1 MGRIVRHGILGTIQT
16 LIWTTFQ
23 WSASGLGPRHL
34 GQIILEHA
42 DSLVCRQ
49 LSSTHVHFCSQ
60 DFRYCLPR
68 RQLFSS
74 QACLYEGFLLYSS
87 VIEYQGNQP
96 KRTTG
101 RRSGVKC
108 EQNTCKSLG
117 ESQQKLEDL
126 FTPTVLHLIL
136 KNQIW
141 RCSGRHSVCALY
153 MKHDVELQPAGLSS
167 QKSSCS
173 YSRISVNKYKCLSFT

>member
-1 MGRIVRHGILGTIQT
+1 MNLDLGTWVRSSWSM
-16 LIWTTFQ
+16 LIASCAGNSQAPTCI
-23 WSASGLGPRHL
+23 SALNTS
-34 GQIILEHA
+34 
-42 DSLVCRQ
+42 
-49 LSSTHVHFCSQ
+49 
-60 DFRYCLPR
+60 RYSLPR

-87 VIEYQGNQP
+87 VIEYQGDQP

-117 ESQQKLEDL
+117 ESQQKLEGL

-136 KNQIW
+136 RNQIW
-141 RCSGRHSVCALY
+141 RWSGRHSVCALY
-153 MKHDVELQPAGLSS
+153 MKHDVELQPEGLSS
-167 QKSSCS
+167 RKSSCS
-173 YSRISVNKYKCLSFT
+173 YSRISVNKYKCLCFT